1 MNTKLRGTG
10 TAIITPFDSNKN
22 IDFNALK
29 KLLEFNISNGVNFFV
44 VLGTT
49 GESATLNKDEKK
61 QVYDFV
67 KKTVNGRVPLVA
79 GIGGNNTAVVIETIK
94 QFDHTGYDAILSVSP
109 YYNKPS
115 QPGIYE
121 HFMAIAKESP
131 LPIIIYNVP
140 SRTGSNITAETT
152 LKLAH
157 ASDKFI
163 GVKEA
168 SGNLTQCSLIAKHR
182 PKGFLLI
189 SGDDIITL
197 PMLSFGADGVISVL
211 SNCCPKDFSAMVKAA
226 LAGDYKTASPLHL
239 KLIEIT
245 ELLFAEGSP
254 GGVKAALNTL
264 GICENVLRLP
274 LVPISEG
281 LKEKIKREL
290 GALA

>member
-1 MNTKLRGTG
+1 MITKFRGTG
-10 TAIITPFDSNKN
+10 TAIVTPFDHSRN
-22 IDFNALK
+22 IDFNALI
-29 KLLEFNISNGVNFFV
+29 KLLEFNISNGVNYFV

-49 GESATLNKDEKK
+49 GESVTLTKDEKK
-61 QVYDFV
+61 QVYNFV
-67 KKTVNGRVPLVA
+67 RKTVNGRVPLVA
-79 GIGGNNTAVVIETIK
+79 GIGGNNTAEVIDTIK
-94 QFDHTGYDAILSVSP
+94 HFDHEGYDAILSVSP

-121 HFMAIAKESP
+121 HFMAIVKESA
-131 LPIIIYNVP
+131 LPIILYNVP
-140 SRTGSNITAETT
+140 SRTGSNLTADTT

-157 ASDKFI
+157 AGTKFI

-182 PKGFLLI
+182 PKDFLLI

-211 SNCCPKDFSAMVKAA
+211 ANCCPKDFSAMVKAA
-226 LAGDYKTASPLHL
+226 LAGDYKTAAPLHL
-239 KLIEIT
+239 KLLEIT

-254 GGVKAALNTL
+254 GGVKAALNSL

-274 LVPISEG
+274 LVPVSAT
-281 LKEKIKREL
+281 LQEKIKKEL
-290 GALA
+290 SSLN